1 MTNLFNNIVSSLVY
15 FLVYVVVYYI
25 FAKDVGSSAIVTT
38 ILFFLSLTIY
48 DLTKYKKEID

>member
-15 FLVYVVVYYI
+15 FLIYVVVYYI